1 MCAMGNQLAGIAPSQ
16 IYPVEHYLTE
26 LPDFNFEKNLGS
38 TRFFKVARVKHKEGL
53 AIVKVFAIHDPS
65 LPLAPHKET
74 LERIRQVLSSVPNTL
89 PFQRVV
95 ETDKAGIIIRQFV
108 KDNLYDRISTRPF
121 LNSVEK
127 RWIAFQLL
135 HALAAAHSQ
144 GVCHGDI
151 KLENIMVTGWYWVL
165 LTDFASFKPTYL
177 PEDNPA
183 DFSYF
188 FDTSRRRTCNIA
200 PERFVKTLNP
210 DSSHYLPEEGIGT
223 GELTPAMDIFSLGC
237 VLTELFTEGHPP
249 FYFSQLLS
257 YRCGEYSPEKI
268 LEKIEDSDLRDMIQ
282 HMLQRDPSK
291 RLSAEEYLEQQRD
304 RVFPQYFYTF
314 LRDYIKEF
322 ATLSLSPD
330 EKVARL
336 RQDIHAI
343 LYSLVLPRGAPSSYH
358 QQQQQ
363 PPTGGDSPPPGDE
376 GADQSEPAPPA
387 PSPPP
392 GSEGLFIVVA
402 VLTSCLRSLKHC
414 SAKLQA
420 LELIRELCPRLSSDI
435 VLDRLL
441 PYMLYLINDKYPR
454 VRAAAVETLTACLTP
469 IDTLPRSDAN
479 VFPEYIL
486 PNLMHVT
493 LDTAV
498 IVRMALAENIALLA
512 ETALRF
518 LDMSTQ
524 HEVSSPDSANAELT
538 VQAPHHH
545 QGSYDSEL
553 HALQQM
559 IQQMVSTLLS
569 DSNNIVKQMLL
580 EKGITRLCQF
590 FGRQKANDVLLS
602 HMITFLNDKED
613 RHLRAS
619 FFDSIVGVAAY
630 VGWQCSPILK
640 PLLQQGL
647 ADTEEFIISKALKA
661 LTELAEMGLF
671 RKQMLYEL
679 TSETIPLLYHP
690 NLWIRQNT
698 VGFVC
703 AVTKTLSLADT
714 QCKLKPML
722 QPYLKHNVVE
732 MHTEVAVLSA
742 LQDPL
747 PRSLYDYVVKLEAL
761 PYLLESLRNRQVM
774 RSIVRAG
781 HQPAYTDT
789 DNLLKSVYRR
799 LQSDGVTEAMEDRI
813 MAMKEHLIKINKYK
827 RSAAESENVD
837 AKLRGG
843 EIDLEKLYI
852 QNKCRS
858 TDLLTLKIGDESAQ
872 ALLLSR
878 SFRKRGPPAE
888 SPQVT
893 MNEDWQRMF
902 GKVEAPREQSPLK
915 QQQLPQQQSPGGDA
929 DPDMELHVSGA
940 ESAESAV
947 PSTNTSPKQLQ
958 RIFTGITID
967 SVHCLSCHAEL
978 QLLLNKKRNE
988 FAREQTVREA
998 VEDPAREERALPPK
1012 WRPRGTLVAHMH
1024 EHRGAIHRLQVIPN
1038 TSLFA
1043 TCSADGLVKI
1053 WDWGRMEKKTIANRS
1068 RQTYARMDGQVT
1080 CMTVCQSMQS
1090 LAVASDAG
1098 TIQVFR
1104 VEVNS
1109 SKTSPL
1115 KTRSL
1120 DPHEDGC
1127 VVDLQYFD
1135 TGLQNVLVYATV
1147 YGSIVGWDLR
1157 SPSTAWCF
1165 DNNPRHGVITSFC
1178 VDPQHNWLVC
1188 GTSEGKLVC
1197 WDMRFQLPSTIVSH
1211 PARARV
1217 RRVCTDPLHQSGVWA
1232 AVEGNNEVSLWD
1244 LETQARLR
1252 TLWASTY
1259 PTHSEKANAHSV
1271 YSMYISPVE
1280 CGPFILTAG
1289 SDMRIRLWDINNPL
1303 ASHVVAGSATD
1314 TLTPSFSYKYTLVDG
1329 AKTIQE
1335 VYSSRPKKEQ
1345 PSAEQPKRHPEQPPT
1360 GHNDCI
1366 SDIGVVQTSQAF
1378 IVSASKNGVVKVW
1391 K

>member
-1 MCAMGNQLAGIAPSQ
+1 MGNQLAGIAPSQ

-26 LPDFNFEKNLGS
+26 LPDFTFEKNLGS
-38 TRFFKVARVKHKEGL
+38 TRFFKVARVKNKEGL

-74 LERIRQVLSSVPNTL
+74 LEKIRRVLSDVPNTL
-89 PFQRVV
+89 PFQKVV

-135 HALAAAHSQ
+135 HALAAAHSR
-144 GVCHGDI
+144 GICHGDI
-151 KLENIMVTGWYWVL
+151 KLENIMVTGWYWIL

-257 YRCGEYSPEKI
+257 YRSGEYSPAKI
-268 LEKIEDSDLRDMIQ
+268 LEKIEDVDLRDMIQ
-282 HMLQRDPSK
+282 HMLQKDPSQ
-291 RLSAEEYLEQQRD
+291 RLSAEQYLEQQRD

-343 LYSLVLPRGAPSSYH
+343 LYSLVLPRGVQHGDTSVGCEGDHGPSSA
-358 QQQQQ
+358 
-363 PPTGGDSPPPGDE
+363 S
-376 GADQSEPAPPA
+376 S
-387 PSPPP
+387 SLSS

-435 VLDRLL
+435 ILDRLL

-454 VRAAAVETLTACLTP
+454 VRAAAVETLTTCLTP

-493 LDTAV
+493 MDSAV

-524 HEVSSPDSANAELT
+524 HEVASPDGTNVEVT
-538 VQAPHHH
+538 VQAQHHH

-553 HALQQM
+553 QALQQM
-559 IQQMVSTLLS
+559 VQQMVSTLLS

-580 EKGITRLCQF
+580 EKGITRLCLF

-661 LTELAEMGLF
+661 LTELVEMGLF

-703 AVTKTLSLADT
+703 AVTKTLSLADI

-722 QPYLKHNVVE
+722 QPYLKHSVVE
-732 MHTEVAVLSA
+732 MDKEVAVLNA
-742 LQDPL
+742 LQESL
-747 PRSLYDYVVKLEAL
+747 PRSLYDYLVKLEAL
-761 PYLLESLRNRQVM
+761 PYLLENLRNRQVM
-774 RSIVRAG
+774 RTIVRAG
-781 HQPAYTDT
+781 HQPAYTTVDH
-789 DNLLKSVYRR
+789 LLKSVYRR
-799 LQSDGVTEAMEDRI
+799 LQSDGVTEAMEDKI
-813 MAMKEHLIKINKYK
+813 VVMKEHLLKISKYK
-827 RSAAESENVD
+827 RSAAENESVD

-843 EIDLEKLYI
+843 EIDLEKLYMS
-852 QNKCRS
+852 NRCRS
-858 TDLLTLKIGDESAQ
+858 TDLRTLKIGDEASQQ
-872 ALLLSR
+872 AFLQSR
-878 SFRKRGPPAE
+878 SYKKKGLPAE

-902 GKVEAPREQSPLK
+902 GKIELREQSPPK
-915 QQQLPQQQSPGGDA
+915 QQPQPTHQHSPAGDG
-929 DPDMELHVSGA
+929 DPNSELHVSGA
-940 ESAESAV
+940 ESAESAA
-947 PSTNTSPKQLQ
+947 PSANTSPKQPQ
-958 RIFTGITID
+958 KIFTGIAID
-967 SVHCLSCHAEL
+967 SATVHCLSCHAEL

-988 FAREQTVREA
+988 YAREQTVREA
-998 VEDPAREERALPPK
+998 IDDPTREERPLPTK

-1024 EHRGAIHRLQVIPN
+1024 EHKGAIHRLQVIPN

-1053 WDWGRMEKKTIANRS
+1053 WDWGRMEKKAIANRS

-1104 VEVNS
+1104 VELNS
-1109 SKTSPL
+1109 NKTSPL

-1127 VVDLQYFD
+1127 VVDLQHFD
-1135 TGLQNVLVYATV
+1135 TGLQSVLVYATV
-1147 YGSIVGWDLR
+1147 YGSIIGWDLR

-1165 DNNPRHGVITSFC
+1165 ENNPRHGVITSFC

-1188 GTSEGKLVC
+1188 GTSEGKLIC

-1211 PARARV
+1211 PAGARV
-1217 RRVCTDPLHQSGVWA
+1217 RRVSIDPLHQSGVWA

-1252 TLWASTY
+1252 TLWASTA
-1259 PTHSEKANAHSV
+1259 PPLSEKQAHPPAQAHSV
-1271 YSMYISPVE
+1271 YSMYISPLE
-1280 CGPFILTAG
+1280 CGPFMLTAG

-1314 TLTPSFSYKYTLVDG
+1314 TLTPSFSYKSSLIDG
-1329 AKTIQE
+1329 TKVIQE
-1335 VYSSRPKKEQ
+1335 VYSSRPKKDQ
-1345 PSAEQPKRHPEQPPT
+1345 PNAEQPKRHPEQPPT

-1366 SDIGVVQTSQAF
+1366 SDIGVVQTTGQTF

>member
-1 MCAMGNQLAGIAPSQ
+1 MGNQLAGIAPSQ

-26 LPDFNFEKNLGS
+26 LPDFTFEKNLGS
-38 TRFFKVARVKHKEGL
+38 TRFFKVARVKSKEGL

-65 LPLAPHKET
+65 LPLAPHKEA
-74 LERIRQVLSSVPNTL
+74 LERIRRVLSAVPNAL
-89 PFQRVV
+89 PFQKVV
-95 ETDKAGIIIRQFV
+95 ENDKAGLLVRQFI

-121 LNSVEK
+121 LNSIEK

-135 HALAAAHSQ
+135 HALAEAHKL
-144 GVCHGDI
+144 GICHGDI

-257 YRCGEYSPEKI
+257 YRSGEYSPDKI
-268 LEKIEDSDLRDMIQ
+268 LEKIDDVDLREMIQ
-282 HMLQRDPSK
+282 HMLQKDPSQ
-291 RLSAEEYLEQQRD
+291 RLSAEQYLDQQRD

-314 LRDYIKEF
+314 LGDYIKEF
-322 ATLSLSPD
+322 ATLALSPD

-343 LYSLVLPRGAPSSYH
+343 LYSLVLPK
-358 QQQQQ
+358 
-363 PPTGGDSPPPGDE
+363 GDTVRWNFSR
-376 GADQSEPAPPA
+376 
-387 PSPPP
+387 
-392 GSEGLFIVVA
+392 L
-402 VLTSCLRSLKHC
+402 LKHC

-435 VLDRLL
+435 ILDRLL
-441 PYMLYLINDKYPR
+441 PYMLYLINDN
-454 VRAAAVETLTACLTP
+454 
-469 IDTLPRSDAN
+469 DAN

-493 LDTAV
+493 LDSAV

-518 LDMSTQ
+518 LDLSTQ
-524 HEVSSPDSANAELT
+524 HEVSSPDGTNVEPT
-538 VQAPHHH
+538 VQAQHHH

-553 HALQQM
+553 QALQQM
-559 IQQMVSTLLS
+559 VQQMVSTLLT

-580 EKGITRLCQF
+580 EKGITRLCLF

-679 TSETIPLLYHP
+679 TAETIPLLYHP

-703 AVTKTLSLADT
+703 AVTKTLSLADI
-714 QCKLKPML
+714 QCKLRPML
-722 QPYLKHNVVE
+722 QPYLKRSVVE
-732 MHTEVAVLSA
+732 MDKEVAMLNA

-747 PRSLYDYVVKLEAL
+747 PRSLYDYL
-761 PYLLESLRNRQVM
+761 
-774 RSIVRAG
+774 VRG
-781 HQPAYTDT
+781 KHQPPLSDV
-789 DNLLKSVYRR
+789 DHQLKSVYRR
-799 LQSDGVTEAMEDRI
+799 LQSDGVTEAMEDKI
-813 MAMKEHLIKINKYK
+813 VAMKEHLTKIHKYK
-827 RSAAESENVD
+827 R
-837 AKLRGG
+837 
-843 EIDLEKLYI
+843 
-852 QNKCRS
+852 RS
-858 TDLLTLKIGDESAQ
+858 Y
-872 ALLLSR
+872 
-878 SFRKRGPPAE
+878 RKKGPPVE

-893 MNEDWQRMF
+893 M
-902 GKVEAPREQSPLK
+902 
-915 QQQLPQQQSPGGDA
+915 PQQPPPQHSPAGDG
-929 DPDMELHVSGA
+929 DPNMELHVSGA
-940 ESAESAV
+940 ESAESAA
-947 PSTNTSPKQLQ
+947 PSENTSPKQPQ
-958 RIFTGITID
+958 KIFTGITID
-967 SVHCLSCHAEL
+967 TATVHCLSCQAEL
-978 QLLLNKKRNE
+978 QLLLNKKRTE

-998 VEDPAREERALPPK
+998 IDDPAREDRPLPPK

-1024 EHRGAIHRLQVIPN
+1024 EHKGGYSQVIPN

-1053 WDWGRMEKKTIANRS
+1053 WDWGRMEKKAIANRS
-1068 RQTYARMDGQVT
+1068 RQTYARM
-1080 CMTVCQSMQS
+1080 
-1090 LAVASDAG
+1090 G

-1109 SKTSPL
+1109 NKTSPL

-1127 VVDLQYFD
+1127 VVDLQHFD
-1135 TGLQNVLVYATV
+1135 TGLQSVLVYATV

-1165 DNNPRHGVITSFC
+1165 ENNPRHGVITSFC
-1178 VDPQHNWLVC
+1178 IDPQHNWLVC
-1188 GTSEGKLVC
+1188 GTSEGKLIC
-1197 WDMRFQLPSTIVSH
+1197 WDMRFQLPSTTVSH
-1211 PARARV
+1211 PAGNLA
-1217 RRVCTDPLHQSGVWA
+1217 SGLP
-1232 AVEGNNEVSLWD
+1232 VEGNNEVSLWD

-1252 TLWASTY
+1252 TLWASAS
-1259 PTHSEKANAHSV
+1259 PPLSEKQASSPVHSV
-1271 YSMYISPVE
+1271 YSMYISPLE
-1280 CGPFILTAG
+1280 CGPFMLTAG

-1314 TLTPSFSYKYTLVDG
+1314 TLTQSFSYKSSLIDG
-1329 AKTIQE
+1329 TKVIQE
-1335 VYSSRPKKEQ
+1335 VCGSRPRKDQ
-1345 PSAEQPKRHPEQPPT
+1345 PSSEQPKRYPEQPPT

-1366 SDIGVVQTSQAF
+1366 SDIGIVQTSQTF

>member
-1 MCAMGNQLAGIAPSQ
+1 MGNQLAGIAPSQ

-26 LPDFNFEKNLGS
+26 LPDFTFEKNLGS
-38 TRFFKVARVKHKEGL
+38 TRFFKVARVKSKEGL

-74 LERIRQVLSSVPNTL
+74 LERIRRVLSDVPNTL
-89 PFQRVV
+89 PFQKVV
-95 ETDKAGIIIRQFV
+95 
-108 KDNLYDRISTRPF
+108 
-121 LNSVEK
+121 
-127 RWIAFQLL
+127 
-135 HALAAAHSQ
+135 
-144 GVCHGDI
+144 
-151 KLENIMVTGWYWVL
+151 
-165 LTDFASFKPTYL
+165 
-177 PEDNPA
+177 DNPA

-257 YRCGEYSPEKI
+257 YRSGEYSPAKI
-268 LEKIEDSDLRDMIQ
+268 LEKIDDVDLRASDMIQ
-282 HMLQRDPSK
+282 HMLQKDPTL
-291 RLSAEEYLEQQRD
+291 RLSAEQYLDQQRD

-314 LRDYIKEF
+314 LGDYIKEF
-322 ATLSLSPD
+322 ATLALSPD

-343 LYSLVLPRGAPSSYH
+343 LYSLVLSKGAQSSGTSVGCEGDHVPPS
-358 QQQQQ
+358 
-363 PPTGGDSPPPGDE
+363 TLSPL
-376 GADQSEPAPPA
+376 PA
-387 PSPPP
+387 
-392 GSEGLFIVVA
+392 GSDGLCIVVA

-435 VLDRLL
+435 ILDRLL

-454 VRAAAVETLTACLTP
+454 VRAAAVETLTTCLTP

-493 LDTAV
+493 LDSAV

-512 ETALRF
+512 ETALR
-518 LDMSTQ
+518 
-524 HEVSSPDSANAELT
+524 
-538 VQAPHHH
+538 
-545 QGSYDSEL
+545 
-553 HALQQM
+553 ALQTQR
-559 IQQMVSTLLS
+559 SLSSAKHSRLSLSLLKW
-569 DSNNIVKQMLL
+569 DSS
-580 EKGITRLCQF
+580 G
-590 FGRQKANDVLLS
+590 
-602 HMITFLNDKED
+602 
-613 RHLRAS
+613 
-619 FFDSIVGVAAY
+619 
-630 VGWQCSPILK
+630 
-640 PLLQQGL
+640 
-647 ADTEEFIISKALKA
+647 SKC
-661 LTELAEMGLF
+661 F
-671 RKQMLYEL
+671 
-679 TSETIPLLYHP
+679 TSSRPETIPLLYHP

-714 QCKLKPML
+714 QCKLRPML
-722 QPYLKHNVVE
+722 QPYLKRSVVE
-732 MHTEVAVLSA
+732 MDKE
-742 LQDPL
+742 
-747 PRSLYDYVVKLEAL
+747 
-761 PYLLESLRNRQVM
+761 
-774 RSIVRAG
+774 
-781 HQPAYTDT
+781 
-789 DNLLKSVYRR
+789 
-799 LQSDGVTEAMEDRI
+799 
-813 MAMKEHLIKINKYK
+813 AMKEHLTKIHKYK
-827 RSAAESENVD
+827 RSASESENVD

-843 EIDLEKLYI
+843 EIDLDKLYMS
-852 QNKCRS
+852 NRCRS
-858 TDLLTLKIGDESAQ
+858 TDLLTLKIGDESSQ
-872 ALLLSR
+872 ALLHSR
-878 SFRKRGPPAE
+878 SYRKKGPPAE

-902 GKVEAPREQSPLK
+902 GKIELREQSPPK
-915 QQQLPQQQSPGGDA
+915 QPQPPPPQQHSPAGDG
-929 DPDMELHVSGA
+929 DPNMELHISGA
-940 ESAESAV
+940 ESAESAA
-947 PSTNTSPKQLQ
+947 PSANASPKQPQ
-958 RIFTGITID
+958 KNFTGITID
-967 SVHCLSCHAEL
+967 TATVHCLSCHAEL
-978 QLLLNKKRNE
+978 QLLLNKKRTE

-998 VEDPAREERALPPK
+998 IDDPSREERPLPPK

-1024 EHRGAIHRLQVIPN
+1024 EHKGAIHRLQVIPN

-1053 WDWGRMEKKTIANRS
+1053 WDWGRMEKKAIANRS

-1109 SKTSPL
+1109 NKTSPL

-1127 VVDLQYFD
+1127 VVDLQHFD
-1135 TGLQNVLVYATV
+1135 TGLQSVLVYATV
-1147 YGSIVGWDLR
+1147 YGSIIGWDLR

-1165 DNNPRHGVITSFC
+1165 ENNPRHVYFVRFHRTN
-1178 VDPQHNWLVC
+1178 VH
-1188 GTSEGKLVC
+1188 GTFTG
-1197 WDMRFQLPSTIVSH
+1197 
-1211 PARARV
+1211 ARV
-1217 RRVCTDPLHQSGVWA
+1217 RRVSIDPLHQSCVWA

-1252 TLWASTY
+1252 TLWASTS
-1259 PTHSEKANAHSV
+1259 PPLSEKQAPSSAPVHSV
-1271 YSMYISPVE
+1271 YSMYISPLE
-1280 CGPFILTAG
+1280 CGPFMLTAG

-1314 TLTPSFSYKYTLVDG
+1314 TLTPSFSYKSSLIDG
-1329 AKTIQE
+1329 TKVIQE
-1335 VYSSRPKKEQ
+1335 VYSSRPRKDQ
-1345 PSAEQPKRHPEQPPT
+1345 PSSEQPKRYPEQPPT

-1366 SDIGVVQTSQAF
+1366 SDIGIVQTSQTF
-1378 IVSASKNGVVKVW
+1378 IISTSKNGVVKVW

>member
-1 MCAMGNQLAGIAPSQ
+1 MGNQLAGIAPSQ

-26 LPDFNFEKNLGS
+26 LPDFTFEKNLGS
-38 TRFFKVARVKHKEGL
+38 TRFFKVARVKSKEGL

-74 LERIRQVLSSVPNTL
+74 LERIRRVLSAVPNAL
-89 PFQRVV
+89 PFQKVV
-95 ETDKAGIIIRQFV
+95 ENDKAGLLVRQFI

-121 LNSVEK
+121 LNSIEK

-135 HALAAAHSQ
+135 HALAEAHKL
-144 GVCHGDI
+144 GICHGDI

-257 YRCGEYSPEKI
+257 YRSGEYSPDKI
-268 LEKIEDSDLRDMIQ
+268 LEKIEDDMIQ
-282 HMLQRDPSK
+282 HMLQKDPSQ
-291 RLSAEEYLEQQRD
+291 RLSAEQYLDQQRD

-314 LRDYIKEF
+314 LGDYIKEF
-322 ATLSLSPD
+322 ATLALSPD

-343 LYSLVLPRGAPSSYH
+343 LYSLVLPKGAQAGEASVGCEGDHVPPSTLS
-358 QQQQQ
+358 
-363 PPTGGDSPPPGDE
+363 
-376 GADQSEPAPPA
+376 
-387 PSPPP
+387 PSPA
-392 GSEGLFIVVA
+392 GSDGLCIVVA

-435 VLDRLL
+435 ILDRLL

-454 VRAAAVETLTACLTP
+454 VRAAAVETLTTCLTP
-469 IDTLPRSDAN
+469 IDTLPRRYMSPWT
-479 VFPEYIL
+479 VL
-486 PNLMHVT
+486 C
-493 LDTAV
+493 

-518 LDMSTQ
+518 LDLSTQ
-524 HEVSSPDSANAELT
+524 HEVSSPDGTNVEPP
-538 VQAPHHH
+538 VQAQHHH
-545 QGSYDSEL
+545 QGSYDTEL
-553 HALQQM
+553 QALQHM
-559 IQQMVSTLLS
+559 VQQMVSTLLT

-580 EKGITRLCQF
+580 EKGITRLCLF

-640 PLLQQGL
+640 PLLQQVSGSNYVFL
-647 ADTEEFIISKALKA
+647 ASPALLKA
-661 LTELAEMGLF
+661 V
-671 RKQMLYEL
+671 Q
-679 TSETIPLLYHP
+679 TIQTAFFFPICFGRLSACSNK

-714 QCKLKPML
+714 QCKLRPML
-722 QPYLKHNVVE
+722 QPYLKRSVVE
-732 MHTEVAVLSA
+732 MDKEVAMLNA
-742 LQDPL
+742 LEDPL
-747 PRSLYDYVVKLEAL
+747 PRSLYDYVVKLDAL
-761 PYLLESLRNRQVM
+761 PSLLEDLRNRQVM
-774 RSIVRAG
+774 RSIVRG
-781 HQPAYTDT
+781 KHQPPLPNVDHQ
-789 DNLLKSVYRR
+789 LKS
-799 LQSDGVTEAMEDRI
+799 
-813 MAMKEHLIKINKYK
+813 AMKEHLAKIHKYK
-827 RSAAESENVD
+827 RSASESENVD

-843 EIDLEKLYI
+843 EIDLEKLYMS
-852 QNKCRS
+852 NRCHS
-858 TDLLTLKIGDESAQ
+858 TDLLTLKIGDEPSQ
-872 ALLLSR
+872 ALLHSR
-878 SFRKRGPPAE
+878 SYRKKGPPIE

-893 MNEDWQRMF
+893 MTQ
-902 GKVEAPREQSPLK
+902 P
-915 QQQLPQQQSPGGDA
+915 LPQQHSPAGDG
-929 DPDMELHVSGA
+929 DPNMELHVSGA
-940 ESAESAV
+940 ESAESAA
-947 PSTNTSPKQLQ
+947 PSENTSPKQPQ
-958 RIFTGITID
+958 KIFTGITID
-967 SVHCLSCHAEL
+967 TATVHCLSCQAEL
-978 QLLLNKKRNE
+978 QLLLNKKRTE

-998 VEDPAREERALPPK
+998 IDDPAREDRPLPPK

-1024 EHRGAIHRLQVIPN
+1024 EHKGAIH
-1038 TSLFA
+1038 
-1043 TCSADGLVKI
+1043 
-1053 WDWGRMEKKTIANRS
+1053 
-1068 RQTYARMDGQVT
+1068 
-1080 CMTVCQSMQS
+1080 
-1090 LAVASDAG
+1090 
-1098 TIQVFR
+1098 R

-1109 SKTSPL
+1109 NKTSPL

-1127 VVDLQYFD
+1127 VVDLQHFD
-1135 TGLQNVLVYATV
+1135 TGLQSVLVYATV
-1147 YGSIVGWDLR
+1147 YGSIIGWDLR

-1165 DNNPRHGVITSFC
+1165 ENNPRHGVITSFC
-1178 VDPQHNWLVC
+1178 IDPQHNWLVC
-1188 GTSEGKLVC
+1188 GTSEGKLIC
-1197 WDMRFQLPSTIVSH
+1197 WDMRFQLPSTTVSH
-1211 PARARV
+1211 PAGKFELCARV
-1217 RRVCTDPLHQSGVWA
+1217 RRVSIDPLYQSCVWA

-1252 TLWASTY
+1252 TLWASMS
-1259 PTHSEKANAHSV
+1259 PPLSEKQASSSAPVHSV
-1271 YSMYISPVE
+1271 YSMYISPLE
-1280 CGPFILTAG
+1280 CGPFMLTAG

-1314 TLTPSFSYKYTLVDG
+1314 TLTPSFSYKSNLIDG
-1329 AKTIQE
+1329 TKVIQE
-1335 VYSSRPKKEQ
+1335 VYSSRPRKDQ
-1345 PSAEQPKRHPEQPPT
+1345 PSSEQPKRYPEQPPT

-1366 SDIGVVQTSQAF
+1366 SDIGIVQTSQTF

>member
-1 MCAMGNQLAGIAPSQ
+1 MGNQLAGIAPSQ

-26 LPDFNFEKNLGS
+26 LPDFTFEKNLGS
-38 TRFFKVARVKHKEGL
+38 TRFFKVARVKSKEGL

-74 LERIRQVLSSVPNTL
+74 LERIRRVLLAVPNTL
-89 PFQRVV
+89 PFQKVV
-95 ETDKAGIIIRQFV
+95 ENDKAGLLVRQFI

-121 LNSVEK
+121 LNSIEK

-135 HALAAAHSQ
+135 HALGEAHKL
-144 GVCHGDI
+144 GICHGDI

-223 GELTPAMDIFSLGC
+223 GELTPAMDIFSLG
-237 VLTELFTEGHPP
+237 VLQRLLKLGTMTELPDLLQVVSSPELFTEGHPP

-257 YRCGEYSPEKI
+257 YRSGEYSPDKI
-268 LEKIEDSDLRDMIQ
+268 LEKIDDVDLREMIQ
-282 HMLQRDPSK
+282 HMLQKDPSQ
-291 RLSAEEYLEQQRD
+291 RLSAEQYLDQQRD

-314 LRDYIKEF
+314 LGDYIKEF

-343 LYSLVLPRGAPSSYH
+343 LYSLVLPKGAQSGGTSVGCEGDHVPPSML
-358 QQQQQ
+358 
-363 PPTGGDSPPPGDE
+363 SPPP
-376 GADQSEPAPPA
+376 A
-387 PSPPP
+387 
-392 GSEGLFIVVA
+392 GSDGLCIVVA

-420 LELIRELCPRLSSDI
+420 LELICELCPRLSSDI
-435 VLDRLL
+435 ILDRLL

-454 VRAAAVETLTACLTP
+454 VRAAAVETLTTCLTP
-469 IDTLPRSDAN
+469 IDSLPRSDAN

-493 LDTAV
+493 LDSAV
-498 IVRMALAENIALLA
+498 IVRMSLAENIALLA

-518 LDMSTQ
+518 LDLSTQ
-524 HEVSSPDSANAELT
+524 HEVSSPDGTNVEPT
-538 VQAPHHH
+538 VQAQHHH

-553 HALQQM
+553 QALQQM
-559 IQQMVSTLLS
+559 VQQMVSTLLT

-580 EKGITRLCQF
+580 EKGITRLCLF

-679 TSETIPLLYHP
+679 TAETIPLLYHP

-698 VGFVC
+698 VGFV
-703 AVTKTLSLADT
+703 
-714 QCKLKPML
+714 
-722 QPYLKHNVVE
+722 
-732 MHTEVAVLSA
+732 
-742 LQDPL
+742 
-747 PRSLYDYVVKLEAL
+747 LYDYLVKLDTL
-761 PYLLESLRNRQVM
+761 PSLLEDLRRRQVM
-774 RSIVRAG
+774 RSIVRG
-781 HQPAYTDT
+781 KHQPPLSDV
-789 DNLLKSVYRR
+789 DHQLKSVYRR
-799 LQSDGVTEAMEDRI
+799 LQSDGVTEAMEDKI
-813 MAMKEHLIKINKYK
+813 VAMKEHLAKIHKYK
-827 RSAAESENVD
+827 KKFGRVAESVLIERLSLCSASESENVD

-843 EIDLEKLYI
+843 EIDLEKLYMS
-852 QNKCRS
+852 NRCHS
-858 TDLLTLKIGDESAQ
+858 TDLLTLKIGDEPSQ
-872 ALLLSR
+872 ALLHSR
-878 SFRKRGPPAE
+878 SYRKKGPPIE

-902 GKVEAPREQSPLK
+902 GKIELREQSPLK
-915 QQQLPQQQSPGGDA
+915 QSQQPPLQHSPAGDG
-929 DPDMELHVSGA
+929 DPNMELH
-940 ESAESAV
+940 
-947 PSTNTSPKQLQ
+947 PQK
-958 RIFTGITID
+958 IFTGITID
-967 SVHCLSCHAEL
+967 TATVHCLSCQAEL
-978 QLLLNKKRNE
+978 QLLLNKKRTE

-998 VEDPAREERALPPK
+998 IDDPARED
-1012 WRPRGTLVAHMH
+1012 RPLAPQSGDHAELWWPTCTSI
-1024 EHRGAIHRLQVIPN
+1024 RGAIHRLQVIPN

-1053 WDWGRMEKKTIANRS
+1053 WDWGRMEKKAIANRS

-1109 SKTSPL
+1109 NKTSPL

-1127 VVDLQYFD
+1127 VVDLQHFD
-1135 TGLQNVLVYATV
+1135 TGLQSVLVYATV
-1147 YGSIVGWDLR
+1147 YGSIIGWDLR

-1165 DNNPRHGVITSFC
+1165 ENNPRHGVITSFC
-1178 VDPQHNWLVC
+1178 IDPQHNWLAC
-1188 GTSEGKLVC
+1188 GTSEGKLIC
-1197 WDMRFQLPSTIVSH
+1197 WDMRFQLPSTTVSH
-1211 PARARV
+1211 PAGARV
-1217 RRVCTDPLHQSGVWA
+1217 RRVSIDPLYQSCVWA

-1252 TLWASTY
+1252 TLWASMS
-1259 PTHSEKANAHSV
+1259 PPLSEKQASSSAPVNSV
-1271 YSMYISPVE
+1271 YSMYISPLE
-1280 CGPFILTAG
+1280 CGPFMLTAG

-1314 TLTPSFSYKYTLVDG
+1314 TLTPSFSYKSSLIDG
-1329 AKTIQE
+1329 TKVIQE
-1335 VYSSRPKKEQ
+1335 VYSSRPRKDQ
-1345 PSAEQPKRHPEQPPT
+1345 PSSEQPKRYPEQPPT

-1366 SDIGVVQTSQAF
+1366 SDIGIVQTSQTF

>member
-1 MCAMGNQLAGIAPSQ
+1 MGNQLAGIAPSQ

-26 LPDFNFEKNLGS
+26 LPDFTFEKNLGS
-38 TRFFKVARVKHKEGL
+38 TRFFKVARVKSKEGL

-74 LERIRQVLSSVPNTL
+74 LERIRRVLSAVPNAL
-89 PFQRVV
+89 PFQKVV
-95 ETDKAGIIIRQFV
+95 ENDKAGLLVRQFI

-121 LNSVEK
+121 LNSIEK

-135 HALAAAHSQ
+135 HALAEAHKL
-144 GVCHGDI
+144 GICHGDI

-257 YRCGEYSPEKI
+257 YRSGEYSPDKI
-268 LEKIEDSDLRDMIQ
+268 LEKIDDVDLREMIQ
-282 HMLQRDPSK
+282 HMLQKDPSQ
-291 RLSAEEYLEQQRD
+291 RLSAEQYLDQQRD

-314 LRDYIKEF
+314 LGDYIKEF
-322 ATLSLSPD
+322 ATLALSPD

-343 LYSLVLPRGAPSSYH
+343 LYSLVLPKGAQSGGTSVGCEGDHVPPSTS
-358 QQQQQ
+358 
-363 PPTGGDSPPPGDE
+363 SPPP
-376 GADQSEPAPPA
+376 A
-387 PSPPP
+387 
-392 GSEGLFIVVA
+392 GSDGLCIVVA

-435 VLDRLL
+435 ILDRLL

-454 VRAAAVETLTACLTP
+454 VRAAAVETLTTCLTP
-469 IDTLPRSDAN
+469 IDILPRSDAN

-493 LDTAV
+493 LDSAV

-518 LDMSTQ
+518 LDLSTQ
-524 HEVSSPDSANAELT
+524 HEVSSPDGTNVEPT
-538 VQAPHHH
+538 VQAQHHH

-553 HALQQM
+553 QALQQM
-559 IQQMVSTLLS
+559 VQQMVSTLLT

-580 EKGITRLCQF
+580 EKGITRLCLF

-679 TSETIPLLYHP
+679 TAETIPLLYHP

-703 AVTKTLSLADT
+703 AVTKTLSLADI
-714 QCKLKPML
+714 QCKLRPML
-722 QPYLKHNVVE
+722 QPYLKRSVVE
-732 MHTEVAVLSA
+732 MDKEVAMLNA

-747 PRSLYDYVVKLEAL
+747 PRSLYDYLVKLDAL
-761 PYLLESLRNRQVM
+761 PSLLEDLRRRQVM
-774 RSIVRAG
+774 RSIVRG
-781 HQPAYTDT
+781 KHQPPLSDV
-789 DNLLKSVYRR
+789 DHQLKSVYRR
-799 LQSDGVTEAMEDRI
+799 LQSDGVTEAMEDKI
-813 MAMKEHLIKINKYK
+813 VAMKEHLTKIHKYK
-827 RSAAESENVD
+827 R
-837 AKLRGG
+837 
-843 EIDLEKLYI
+843 
-852 QNKCRS
+852 RS
-858 TDLLTLKIGDESAQ
+858 Y
-872 ALLLSR
+872 
-878 SFRKRGPPAE
+878 RKKGPPVE

-902 GKVEAPREQSPLK
+902 GKIELREQSPLK
-915 QQQLPQQQSPGGDA
+915 QPQQPPPQHSPAGDG
-929 DPDMELHVSGA
+929 DPNMELHVSGA
-940 ESAESAV
+940 ESAESAA
-947 PSTNTSPKQLQ
+947 PSENTSPKQPQ
-958 RIFTGITID
+958 KIFTGITID
-967 SVHCLSCHAEL
+967 TATVHCLSCQAEL
-978 QLLLNKKRNE
+978 QLLLNKKRTE

-998 VEDPAREERALPPK
+998 IDDPAREDRPLPPK

-1024 EHRGAIHRLQVIPN
+1024 EHKGAIHRLQVIPN

-1053 WDWGRMEKKTIANRS
+1053 WDWGRMEKKAIANRS

-1109 SKTSPL
+1109 NKTSPL

-1127 VVDLQYFD
+1127 VVDLQHFD
-1135 TGLQNVLVYATV
+1135 TGLQSVLVYATV

-1165 DNNPRHGVITSFC
+1165 ENNPRHGVITSFC
-1178 VDPQHNWLVC
+1178 IDPQHNWLVC
-1188 GTSEGKLVC
+1188 GTSEGKLIC
-1197 WDMRFQLPSTIVSH
+1197 WDMRFQLPSTTVSH
-1211 PARARV
+1211 PAGARV
-1217 RRVCTDPLHQSGVWA
+1217 RRVSIDPLYQSCVWA

-1252 TLWASTY
+1252 TLWASAS
-1259 PTHSEKANAHSV
+1259 PPLSEKQASSPVHSV
-1271 YSMYISPVE
+1271 YSMYISPLE
-1280 CGPFILTAG
+1280 CGPFMLTAG

-1314 TLTPSFSYKYTLVDG
+1314 TLTQSFSYKSSLIDG
-1329 AKTIQE
+1329 TKVIQE
-1335 VYSSRPKKEQ
+1335 VCGSRPRKDQ
-1345 PSAEQPKRHPEQPPT
+1345 PSSEQPKRYPEQPPT

-1366 SDIGVVQTSQAF
+1366 SDIGIVQTSQTF

>member
-1 MCAMGNQLAGIAPSQ
+1 MGNQLAGIAPSQ

-26 LPDFNFEKNLGS
+26 LPDFTFEKNLGS
-38 TRFFKVARVKHKEGL
+38 TRFFKVARVKSKEGL

-74 LERIRQVLSSVPNTL
+74 LERIRRVLSDVPNTL
-89 PFQRVV
+89 PFQKVV
-95 ETDKAGIIIRQFV
+95 ETDKAGLLVRQFI

-121 LNSVEK
+121 LNSIEK

-135 HALAAAHSQ
+135 HALAEAHKR
-144 GVCHGDI
+144 GICHGDI

-257 YRCGEYSPEKI
+257 YRSGEYSPAKI
-268 LEKIEDSDLRDMIQ
+268 LEKIEDVDLRDMIQ
-282 HMLQRDPSK
+282 HMLQKDPTL
-291 RLSAEEYLEQQRD
+291 RLSAEQYLDQQRD

-314 LRDYIKEF
+314 LGDYIKEF
-322 ATLSLSPD
+322 ATLALSPD

-343 LYSLVLPRGAPSSYH
+343 LYSLVLSKGAQSSGTSVGCEGDHVPPS
-358 QQQQQ
+358 
-363 PPTGGDSPPPGDE
+363 TLSPL
-376 GADQSEPAPPA
+376 PA
-387 PSPPP
+387 
-392 GSEGLFIVVA
+392 GSDGLCIVVA

-435 VLDRLL
+435 ILDRLL

-454 VRAAAVETLTACLTP
+454 VRAAAVETLTTCLTP

-493 LDTAV
+493 LDSAV

-524 HEVSSPDSANAELT
+524 HEVSSPDGTNVEPT
-538 VQAPHHH
+538 VQAQHHH

-553 HALQQM
+553 QALQQM
-559 IQQMVSTLLS
+559 VQQMVSTLLS

-580 EKGITRLCQF
+580 EKGITRLCLF

-679 TSETIPLLYHP
+679 TAETIPLLYHP

-714 QCKLKPML
+714 QCKLRPML
-722 QPYLKHNVVE
+722 QPYLKRSVVE
-732 MHTEVAVLSA
+732 MDKEVAMLNA

-747 PRSLYDYVVKLEAL
+747 PRSLYDYVVKLDAL
-761 PYLLESLRNRQVM
+761 PYLLEDLRRRQVM
-774 RSIVRAG
+774 RSIVRAK
-781 HQPAYTDT
+781 HQPPYTDV
-789 DNLLKSVYRR
+789 DHQLKSVYRR
-799 LQSDGVTEAMEDRI
+799 LQSDGVTEAMEDKI
-813 MAMKEHLIKINKYK
+813 VAMKEHLTKIHKYK
-827 RSAAESENVD
+827 RSASESENVD

-843 EIDLEKLYI
+843 EIDLDKLYMS
-852 QNKCRS
+852 NRCRS
-858 TDLLTLKIGDESAQ
+858 TDLLTLKIGDESSQ
-872 ALLLSR
+872 ALLHSR
-878 SFRKRGPPAE
+878 SYRKKGPPAE

-902 GKVEAPREQSPLK
+902 GKIELREQSPPK
-915 QQQLPQQQSPGGDA
+915 QPQPPPPQQHSPAGDG
-929 DPDMELHVSGA
+929 DPNMELHISGA
-940 ESAESAV
+940 ESAESAA
-947 PSTNTSPKQLQ
+947 PSANASPKQPQ
-958 RIFTGITID
+958 KNFTGITID
-967 SVHCLSCHAEL
+967 TATVHCLSCHAEL
-978 QLLLNKKRNE
+978 QLLLNKKRTE

-998 VEDPAREERALPPK
+998 IDDPSREERPLPPK

-1024 EHRGAIHRLQVIPN
+1024 EHKGAIHRLQVIPN

-1053 WDWGRMEKKTIANRS
+1053 WDWGRMEKKAIANRS

-1109 SKTSPL
+1109 NKTSPL

-1127 VVDLQYFD
+1127 VVDLQHFD
-1135 TGLQNVLVYATV
+1135 TGLQSVLVYATV
-1147 YGSIVGWDLR
+1147 YGSIIGWDLR

-1165 DNNPRHGVITSFC
+1165 ENNPRHGVITSFC
-1178 VDPQHNWLVC
+1178 IDPQHNWLVC
-1188 GTSEGKLVC
+1188 GTSEGKLIC
-1197 WDMRFQLPSTIVSH
+1197 WDMRFQLPSTTVSH
-1211 PARARV
+1211 PAGARV
-1217 RRVCTDPLHQSGVWA
+1217 RRVSIDPLHQSCVWA

-1252 TLWASTY
+1252 TLWASTS
-1259 PTHSEKANAHSV
+1259 PPLSEKQAPSSAPVHSV
-1271 YSMYISPVE
+1271 YSMYISPLE
-1280 CGPFILTAG
+1280 CGPFMLTAG

-1314 TLTPSFSYKYTLVDG
+1314 TLTPSFSYKSSLIDG
-1329 AKTIQE
+1329 TKVIQE
-1335 VYSSRPKKEQ
+1335 VYSSRPRKDQ
-1345 PSAEQPKRHPEQPPT
+1345 PSSEQPKRYPEQPPT

-1366 SDIGVVQTSQAF
+1366 SDIGIVQTSQTF
-1378 IVSASKNGVVKVW
+1378 IVSTSKNGVVKVW